1 MLRTRDRMD
10 AQPHI
15 SIPTS
20 PAMAEAQETSP
31 KGSWK
36 ECEGRGSVVTGCLL
50 DRTQLLPR
58 RTHSGCGY
66 SHKTCPPKLKPAK
79 ILAGWADNRQ
89 DSADSHWR
97 RELILF
103 WGCRHWSDSRALTDC
118 LKPKLI
124 WAALTSLSVLFC
136 LGKDMMM
143 GGGRAEENMGDNE
156 NRDGGRYDHMLL
168 CTCMDFS

>member
-1 MLRTRDRMD
+1 MLCFQAVVYIFMFTPINLNCFPPWSEEFLFVGGNSQQRVVWQVKMLRTGDRMD
-10 AQPHI
+10 AQPFI

-50 DRTQLLPR
+50 DRMRLLPR

-66 SHKTCPPKLKPAK
+66 SHKIRPPKLKPAK
-79 ILAGWADNRQ
+79 ILAGWADDLQ
-89 DSADSHWR
+89 DSTDSHWR

-103 WGCRHWSDSRALTDC
+103 WGCRHW
-118 LKPKLI
+118 
-124 WAALTSLSVLFC
+124 
-136 LGKDMMM
+136 
-143 GGGRAEENMGDNE
+143 
-156 NRDGGRYDHMLL
+156 
-168 CTCMDFS
+168 